1 MIATVTITIHVLNE
15 WMSSLTEESVFRLVS
30 ACPLLQRVLYPSN
43 PNPDHRTPHLS
54 IFAIVLIQVG
64 GVCGWACADLLAT
77 LDRFLQFHWFLLLVT
92 PLGSFS
98 SINLLDP
105 SPPIPPPG
113 QFLPFS
119 STGWAVSTISR
130 SSMTTKL
137 IESYSEYWQ
146 LFKYIFKMGW
156 HFYHFSFDRSSC
168 SYGTPQ

>member
-1 MIATVTITIHVLNE
+1 MNVCTAWQRSLCSGWSLLVRFFKGCSIHP
-15 WMSSLTEESVFRLVS
+15 SIH
-30 ACPLLQRVLYPSN
+30 PIQSN
-43 PNPDHRTPHLS
+43 PKPDHRAHRHC
-54 IFAIVLIQVG
+54 IFVIILIQVG

-156 HFYHFSFDRSSC
+156 HFYHFSFDGSSC